1 MAITIPSLPVYC
13 WSFSPCNLTWPPTFS
28 NGSSLKARHAA
39 TIHVTKMVFEML
51 HFFISNIDKAITRD
65 DFLNYVW
72 KNEHV
77 VQRTIDV
84 HIKKLRDIVGKDKIE
99 TLTGIGYIWKS
110 N

>member
-1 MAITIPSLPVYC
+1 MIVEYPILESKGIIVNKNKYSVTVNDTEIY
-13 WSFSPCNLTWPPTFS
+13 
-28 NGSSLKARHAA
+28 
-39 TIHVTKMVFEML
+39 VTKMLFEML

-77 VQRTIDV
+77 VERTIDV